1 MSTQVD
7 IPGYVTGTWVI
18 DAARSDVS
26 LQIRQAGFSTVRGR
40 FDEVEGTIV
49 TAADPRDSSVTAVI
63 SSTSV
68 NTANKRRDEHL
79 RTKDFLN
86 VESHPTITFAS
97 TGVRTDGGGVH
108 VDGDLTICGVTR
120 PVTLEVEVEEF
131 GVGRGGRP
139 LVRLSARTEINRADH
154 GVSCGPAS
162 AFISKKVAIALKIE
176 ATKQG

>member
-26 LQIRQAGFSTVRGR
+26 LQIRQAGFATVRGR

-63 SSTSV
+63 RTASV
-68 NTANKRRDEHL
+68 NTVNKRRDEHL
-79 RTKDFLN
+79 RTKDYLN
-86 VESHPTITFAS
+86 VEPYPTMTFDS
-97 TGVRTDGGGVH
+97 TRVRTDGAGVH
-108 VDGDLTICGVTR
+108 VDGDLTIRGVTK

-131 GVGRGGRP
+131 GVGRDGTP
-139 LVRLSARTEINRADH
+139 LVRLSARTEINRGDH
-154 GVSCGPAS
+154 GVTCGPAS
-162 AFISKKVAIALKIE
+162 AFISKKVAITLRIE
-176 ATKQG
+176 ATKQS